1 MKLRFTY
8 SLAETLPP
16 GAEHPPPSPLQ
27 RARVAVSL
35 AASVGLFWLG
45 VWLLGMH

>member
-16 GAEHPPPSPLQ
+16 GAEHPPLTLLQ
-27 RARVAVSL
+27 WAQAAVSL